1 MASRS
6 PIHELEHRERR
17 GRWFV
22 ALATLLSI
30 ALIASTWIGLFTF
43 MGTNA
48 AFGTFQHLEEKY
60 IPDVDAQLLELPDL
74 SRVSEMYTL
83 DGTKLAEL
91 HDGRVSEPVAYDDI
105 PEVVVNAVLAA
116 EDADFFEHEGIDAAA
131 IASAFIDNLRS
142 ETTRGGS
149 TITQQVVKKVFVGDE
164 ISYERKI
171 IEAVTAVELE
181 RRYTKEQIL
190 EFYVNFVYFGS
201 SAYGISAAAHEFF
214 EKDLDELTVA
224 EAATLAVLPRNPTVY
239 DPRRFPEN
247 AEERR
252 NDVIT
257 TMVEH
262 EFISEDE
269 GKLAQAYPFVI
280 SEPQLFTGPADHVV
294 AEVKKQLLNDAEFS
308 FLGNTKDE
316 RKQSIFGCP
325 ADDEECEG
333 GGGLQVYVTIDLELQ
348 EAANNMLNSWL
359 PQPDTSAL
367 PAGDLDACIGR
378 YNATATA
385 VPEIDRLHCAPTGA
399 IAMVD
404 NATGAVKVM
413 ASGLPFSEE
422 QFDYAVQGQRNPGSS
437 FKPFTL
443 VSALESG
450 IPLGSYWDA
459 RSPKEIECPY
469 ICSSRGNIWVVSNAG
484 GGGGL
489 MKLFQATHNSVNVV
503 FAQVALAVGPDKIV
517 DVAHRMGIKSDLE
530 AVPSITL
537 GAGAVSPLEMA
548 SAYSNF
554 ATNGT
559 WAPSYLIERIETA
572 DGETIYQHQIEHQ
585 QTVDPAVIAAARKP
599 LTLVPTSAGTARRAN
614 IGRPQGGKTGTHQN
628 YMEAWFVGFVPQYS
642 TAIWVGYPDFQYPLR
657 NVVINGES
665 YSRVFGG
672 SVPGPIWA
680 EFMNI
685 VLADEPI
692 LDFPPDPSGTS
703 QYLSTP
709 STEVPLVEGMILDEA
724 EDDIFDAHLS
734 PAVVEVDSLEPEGT
748 VLTQEPLAG
757 ESVSQGSAV
766 TIEVSTGIPPSAPLI
781 DLRGKT
787 VAEVVDTLRL
797 FEEETGVAIS
807 FTQQSVDTE
816 DPALAGRVIST
827 NPAAGGVVT
836 HQDTITIFVGNF
848 VPKPGGG
855 PPGG

>member
-1 MASRS
+1 
-6 PIHELEHRERR
+6 LESRERR

-30 ALIASTWIGLFTF
+30 AVIASTWIGLFSF
-43 MGTNA
+43 MGANA

-60 IPDVDAQLLELPDL
+60 IPNVDAELLELPDL
-74 SRVSEMYTL
+74 SQVSHMFTL
-83 DGTKLAEL
+83 DGTPLAEL
-91 HDGRVSEPVAYDDI
+91 HDGRVSEPVPYEEI
-105 PEVVVNAVLAA
+105 PELVVNAVLAA
-116 EDADFFEHEGIDAAA
+116 EDADFFQHEGIDVAA
-131 IASAFIDNLRS
+131 IASAFIDNLRYD
-142 ETTRGGS
+142 TTRGGS
-149 TITQQVVKKVFVGDE
+149 TITQQVVKKVFVGQE

-214 EKDLDELTVA
+214 EKDLDQLNIA

-239 DPRRFPEN
+239 DPRRRPED

-252 NDVIT
+252 NDVIS

-262 EFISEDE
+262 EFITEIE
-269 GKLAQAYPFVI
+269 GRIAEAYPFNI
-280 SEPQLFTGPADHVV
+280 AEPQQFTGPADHVV

-308 FLGNTKDE
+308 FLGTTKDE
-316 RKQSIFGCP
+316 RKKAIFGCP
-325 ADDEECEG
+325 ADDVTCEG

-348 EAANNMLNSWL
+348 EIANEMLESWL
-359 PQPDTSAL
+359 PQPDTSTMSE
-367 PAGDLDACIGR
+367 GEIEACISR
-378 YNATATA
+378 YNATVTP
-385 VPEIDRLHCAPTGA
+385 VPELDRLHCAPSGA

-404 NATGAVKVM
+404 NATGAVQVM
-413 ASGLPFSEE
+413 ASGLPFEEE

-443 VSALESG
+443 VAALESG
-450 IPLGSYWDA
+450 VPLGSYWDA

-469 ICSSRGNIWVVSNAG
+469 ICSSRGNIWVVRNAG

-503 FAQVALAVGPDKIV
+503 FAQVAVAVGPDKIV
-517 DVAHRMGIKSDLE
+517 DVAHRMGIESDLV

-548 SAYSNF
+548 SAFSNF
-554 ATNGT
+554 ATNGV
-559 WAPSYLIERIETA
+559 WAPHYLIERIETS
-572 DGETIYQHQIEHQ
+572 DGEVIYQHQVEHR

-599 LTLVPTSAGTARRAN
+599 LTLVPTSSGTARRAN

-628 YMEAWFVGFVPQYS
+628 YMEAWYVGFVPQYS

-657 NVVINGES
+657 NVVINGQS

-685 VLADEPI
+685 VLADEPA
-692 LDFPPDPSGTS
+692 LDWPPDPAGTS

-709 STEVPLVEGMILDEA
+709 STEVPLVEGMILEEASDE
-724 EDDIFDAHLS
+724 IFDSHLR
-734 PAVVEVDSLEPEGT
+734 PEIVEVDSLEPEGT
-748 VLTQEPLAG
+748 VLTQTPEAG
-757 ESVSQGSAV
+757 SSVSQGSAV
-766 TIEVSTGIPPSAPLI
+766 TIEVSTGIPPSGPLI
-781 DLRGKT
+781 DLRGMT
-787 VAEVVDTLRL
+787 VDEVIAALRA
-797 FEEETGVAIS
+797 FEEETGVALS
-807 FTQQSVDTE
+807 FTTSAIDTE
-816 DPALAGRVIST
+816 DPALEGRVVST
-827 NPAAGGVVT
+827 NPPPGGTVT
-836 HQDTITIFVGNF
+836 HGDTITIFLGNL
-848 VPKPGGG
+848 VEKKGKGGDG
-855 PPGG
+855 

>member
-30 ALIASTWIGLFTF
+30 AVIASTWVGLFSF
-43 MGTNA
+43 MGANA
-48 AFGTFQHLEEKY
+48 AFGTFQDLEQKY
-60 IPDVDAQLLELPDL
+60 IPHVDSQLLELPDL
-74 SRVSEMYTL
+74 SRVSEMYAL

-91 HDGRVSEPVAYDDI
+91 HDGRVSEPTPYDEI
-105 PEVVVNAVLAA
+105 PELVVNAVLAA
-116 EDADFFEHEGIDAAA
+116 EDADFFQHEGIDVVA
-131 IASAFIDNLRS
+131 IASAFIDNLRYD
-142 ETTRGGS
+142 TTRGGS
-149 TITQQVVKKVFVGDE
+149 TITQQVVKKVFVGEE

-214 EKDLDELTVA
+214 DKDLDQLTIA

-239 DPRRFPEN
+239 DPRRNPED
-247 AEERR
+247 AKERR
-252 NDVIT
+252 NDVIA

-262 EFISEDE
+262 EFITQAE
-269 GKLAQAYPFVI
+269 GVAATAYPFNI
-280 SEPQLFTGPADHVV
+280 SEPQQFTGPADHVV

-316 RKQSIFGCP
+316 RKKAIFGCP
-325 ADDEECEG
+325 ADDESCEG

-348 EAANNMLNSWL
+348 ATANEMLNTWL
-359 PQPDTSAL
+359 PQPDTSVMSEAEL
-367 PAGDLDACIGR
+367 QRCIDR
-378 YNATATA
+378 YNSTVTP
-385 VPEIDRLHCAPTGA
+385 VPEIDRLHCTPTGA

-422 QFDYAVQGQRNPGSS
+422 QFDYAVQGRRNPGSS

-443 VSALESG
+443 VAALESG
-450 IPLGSYWDA
+450 IPLGSYWDS

-469 ICSSRGNIWVVSNAG
+469 TCSSRGNIWVVSNAG
-484 GGGGL
+484 GGGSGL

-503 FAQVALAVGPDKIV
+503 FAQLALAVGPAKIV
-517 DVAHRMGIKSDLE
+517 ETAHRMGIQSDLE

-554 ATNGT
+554 ATNGV
-559 WAPSYLIERIETA
+559 WAPSYLIERIETS
-572 DGETIYQHQIEHQ
+572 DGEIVYQHQVEHQ

-599 LTLVPTSAGTARRAN
+599 LTLVPTSAGTAYRAN

-642 TAIWVGYPDFQYPLR
+642 TAVWVGYPDFQYPLR
-657 NVVINGES
+657 GVVINGQS
-665 YSRVFGG
+665 YDRVFGG

-685 VLADEPI
+685 VLADEPA
-692 LDFPPDPSGTS
+692 LDFPPDPAGTS

-709 STEVPLVEGMILDEA
+709 STEVPLVEGMILEEAQDE
-724 EDDIFDAHLS
+724 IFDAHLS
-734 PAVVEVDSLEPEGT
+734 PAVVEVDSLEPVGT
-748 VLTQEPLAG
+748 VLTQLPLAG
-757 ESVSQGSAV
+757 ESVSQGTAV

-781 DLRGKT
+781 DLRGAT
-787 VAEVVDTLRL
+787 VDEVIAALRT
-797 FEEETGVAIS
+797 FEEDTNVALS
-807 FTQQSVDTE
+807 FTTQLVDTE
-816 DPALAGRVIST
+816 DSALAGRV
-827 NPAAGGVVT
+827 
-836 HQDTITIFVGNF
+836 
-848 VPKPGGG
+848 
-855 PPGG
+855 